1 MFFSRC
7 YPGTL
12 QREQLCKKMITSKVT
27 GGNMDSIKANVV
39 PLIFKETNER
49 ERGEY
54 EEQLNTLIEIYG
66 DTARFARPVW
76 VGDPIPECDAIVF
89 PQLIGAA
96 YHYTETLKEY
106 NKPAVVITSQFGTVD
121 MWDWELITYMRSR
134 GLNVFSPYNIDLGK
148 VVFRA
153 IGTKEHLKG
162 AKFLMFQDD
171 PGEGM
176 QAYIFKRFYWWE
188 KECSE
193 QIEKAFGA
201 KLYYKSWK
209 EVNRKAAAYDPAE
222 ALALFESWNVPCEG
236 LSDEQKI
243 PVGQLYLAIKA
254 EIDEL
259 GGVDGIGAN
268 CLNESMYSQTTPC
281 LIWNMLFEKYGI
293 IWCCEG
299 DTLSLI
305 STYVLYQSLRQ
316 PIMMT
321 NIYPF
326 LVGKA
331 AIHHEKIDD
340 FPPVDEPENYALGV
354 HCGYAGFTPRCFC
367 CRWRVVPKVLAIV
380 NEKAHVVD
388 AELPVGDMVLAKI
401 NPTFDRITV
410 IPGKIEKYVQF
421 PGTDSRNASLLHYAN
436 GEQVMEGLPS
446 HHQLIITRKQKAP
459 ISQVAKVFG
468 WELEVIE

>member
-1 MFFSRC
+1 MN
-7 YPGTL
+7 T
-12 QREQLCKKMITSKVT
+12 
-27 GGNMDSIKANVV
+27 IKAKVI
-39 PLIFKETNER
+39 PLRFQETNIR
-49 ERGEY
+49 ERKEY
-54 EEQLNTLIEIYG
+54 EEQLNKLIEIYG
-66 DTARFARPVW
+66 DTADFMPPAW
-76 VGDPIPECDAIVF
+76 VGDPIPDCDAIVF

-96 YHYTETLKEY
+96 YHYQDVLKAY
-106 NKPAVVITSQFGTVD
+106 DKPAVVITSQFGTVD
-121 MWDWELITYMRSR
+121 MWDWELITYMRSH
-134 GLNVFSPYNIDLGK
+134 GLTVFSPYNIELGK

-188 KECSE
+188 QECTE

-201 KLYYKSWK
+201 KLYYRSWK
-209 EVNRKAAAYDPAE
+209 AVNQKAEGYDPAE
-222 ALALFESWNVPCEG
+222 ALALFESWDLPCEG
-236 LSDEQKI
+236 LSDESRI
-243 PVGQLYLAIKA
+243 LVGQLYLAIKD
-254 EIDEL
+254 EIDSL

-268 CLNESMYSQTTPC
+268 CLNESMYSKTTPC
-281 LIWNMLFEKYGI
+281 LIWNILFEKFGI

-299 DTLSLI
+299 DTLSLV

-354 HCGYAGFTPRCFC
+354 HCGYAGFAPRCFC
-367 CRWRVVPKVLAIV
+367 QKWKVVPKVLAIV
-380 NEKAHVVD
+380 NEKAHMVN
-388 AELPVGDMVLAKI
+388 AELPLGDMVLAKI
-401 NPTFDRITV
+401 NPTFDKITV
-410 IPGKIEKYVQF
+410 IPGKIERYVQF
-421 PGTDSRNASLLHYAN
+421 PGTDARNASLLHYHK
-436 GEQVMEGLPS
+436 GEQVMEELPS
-446 HHQLIITRKQKAP
+446 HHQLIITGKQKAA
-459 ISQVAKVFG
+459 IMQTAKVFG
-468 WELEVIE
+468 WDLEVIE

>member
-1 MFFSRC
+1 ME
-7 YPGTL
+7 P
-12 QREQLCKKMITSKVT
+12 V
-27 GGNMDSIKANVV
+27 KANVV

-49 ERGEY
+49 ERKEY
-54 EEQLNTLIEIYG
+54 EEQLHVLIEIYG
-66 DTARFARPVW
+66 DTADFAAPVW
-76 VGDPIPECDAIVF
+76 VGEPIPECDAVVF

-96 YHYTETLKEY
+96 YHYIDVFKKY
-106 NKPAVVITSQFGTVD
+106 DKPAVVITSQFGTVD
-121 MWDWELITYMRSR
+121 MWDWELITYMRSHD
-134 GLNVFSPYNIDLGK
+134 LNVFSPYNIDLGK
-148 VVFRA
+148 VIFRA

-201 KLYYKSWK
+201 KLYYRSWK
-209 EVNRKAAAYDPAE
+209 EVNRKAKEYDPAE
-222 ALALFESWNVPCEG
+222 ALALFGSWNVPCEG
-236 LSDEQKI
+236 LTDEQKI

-268 CLNESMYSQTTPC
+268 CLNESMYCQTTPC
-281 LIWNMLFEKYGI
+281 LIWNMLFEEYGI

-299 DTLSLI
+299 DTLSLV

-367 CRWRVVPKVLAIV
+367 RRWRVVPKVLAIV
-380 NEKAHVVD
+380 NENAHVVD
-388 AELPVGDMVLAKI
+388 AELPNGDMVLAKI

-421 PGTDSRNASLLHYAN
+421 PGTDSRNASLLHYSN

-446 HHQLIITRKQKAP
+446 HHQLIITGKQKAP